1 MQEIQ
6 KKFIVDDKNR
16 KVAVQIDYK
25 IFTQIEEILE
35 NYALFKLMEE
45 NDDNDLLNHE
55 QAKSYYKTLHCWFN
69 FVN

>member
-16 KVAVQIDYK
+16 KVAVQIEYK
-25 IFTQIEEILE
+25 IFTKIEEILE

-45 NDDNDLLNHE
+45 NDDSDLLNHE
-55 QAKSYYKTLHCWFN
+55 QAKGYYQTLQKAK
-69 FVN
+69 